1 MDVLLISVGMLIVT
15 WGLYSKKKEN
25 EFDKILDEV
34 VKNSDNDIN
43 DLHMSAD
50 IVSVSDEIVER
61 LNSIENRMNHLEE
74 KKESEYQKLLND
86 IDIKNKS
93 VDEISKLTGMNK
105 GEILLLKRFSKE

>member
-1 MDVLLISVGMLIVT
+1 MEILLISIGMLFVI
-15 WGLYSKKKEN
+15 WGIYSKKKEN
-25 EFDKILDEV
+25 KFDEILDEV
-34 VKNSDNDIN
+34 VKNDDNNIN
-43 DLHMSAD
+43 DLHPSAD
-50 IVSVSDEIVER
+50 IISVSDGIVER
-61 LNSIENRMNHLEE
+61 LNNIENRMNHLEE